1 MIEIG
6 SSRAFFNVVYF
17 SRGDVTMLREMTDY
31 GAARFYDLM
40 VDRVGE
46 LIVSENSFIRLSL
59 FATLVVLEED

>member
-17 SRGDVTMLREMTDY
+17 RRGDVTMLREMTDD
-31 GAARFYDLM
+31 GAARLGDLI
-40 VDRVGE
+40 VDRAGE